1 MLTRVIGVKGQ
12 GEISCPVLSTEF
24 HIATNTFPKAM
35 VSTLYCKPLRH
46 IITA

>member
-12 GEISCPVLSTEF
+12 GEISCPVLQF
-24 HIATNTFPKAM
+24 HSATNTFPKAM